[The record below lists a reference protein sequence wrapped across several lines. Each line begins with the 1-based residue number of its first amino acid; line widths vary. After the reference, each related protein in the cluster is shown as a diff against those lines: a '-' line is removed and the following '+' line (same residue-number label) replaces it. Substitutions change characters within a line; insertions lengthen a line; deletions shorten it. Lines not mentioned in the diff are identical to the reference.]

1 MIAGG
6 AEAVSD
12 SPPTAEAV
20 RRFGSIRLMWD
31 GSNEMAPWIKAAN
44 NNNAT
49 TRRQVED
56 NEAQNVGGAITDDS
70 PSSTAEVRRLWSDGF
85 VTSYVKQRK

>member
-1 MIAGG
+1 MAMIAGG

-20 RRFGSIRLMWD
+20 RRFGYWD

-49 TRRQVED
+49 TRRQVEY
-56 NEAQNVGGAITDDS
+56 NEAQNVGGAITGDS

-85 VTSYVKQRK
+85 VTSYVKQR